1 MIEGAALPFLEDM
14 RVVDTAGPSRVTMAH
29 GGHSGFEPDE
39 PVYSNSPSSGGA
51 LILSD
56 DSSGRRDVI
65 AYKAERGESEIIA
78 LPCSGSKPL
87 RGSGTK
93 PDWTRSQL
101 ASRCEAQDNRLASCA
116 WT

>member
-1 MIEGAALPFLEDM
+1 MIKGAALPLLEDM
-14 RVVDTAGPSRVTMAH
+14 RLVDTAGPSRVTMTH
-29 GGHSGFEPDE
+29 GEPGSFESDE
-39 PVYSNSPSSGGA
+39 PVYSDSPSNGGTP
-51 LILSD
+51 ILFDGSSD
-56 DSSGRRDVI
+56 RRDVI
-65 AYKAERGESEIIA
+65 AYKPERGESEIIA